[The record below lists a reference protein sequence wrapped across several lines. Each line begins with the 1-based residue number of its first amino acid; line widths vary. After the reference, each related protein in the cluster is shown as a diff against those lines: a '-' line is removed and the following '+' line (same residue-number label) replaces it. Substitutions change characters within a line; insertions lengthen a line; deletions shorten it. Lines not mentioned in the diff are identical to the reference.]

1 MVEKKIRQI
10 ANRQNMS
17 YDGGL
22 LQAVDIYRSNSK
34 EDVQKVAENWY
45 DKGYLVEYEF
55 QRNAY
60 EQGRYVLIAFVISRK
75 KNIFQ
80 KSIDV
85 DVVL

>member
-1 MVEKKIRQI
+1 
-10 ANRQNMS
+10 MS
-17 YDGGL
+17 YDGGGL

-60 EQGRYVLIAFVISRK
+60 EQGRYVLIAFVISYK

>member
-1 MVEKKIRQI
+1 M
-10 ANRQNMS
+10 M
-17 YDGGL
+17 GGL

-60 EQGRYVLIAFVISRK
+60 EQG
-75 KNIFQ
+75 
-80 KSIDV
+80 
-85 DVVL
+85 